1 MPRAILSQVENA
13 GAFPLKKRAFT
24 PSSIL
29 NTITYTGYNHI
40 VTRTSGILARTFL
53 RGSISTMGSQWGY
66 DRVHL
71 RAKHEGYRSRAAYKL
86 LEIQHKFAIIRTDD
100 NIVDLGAA
108 PGSWLQVERTLT
120 QGKVV
125 GIDLNPIAAL
135 DGVETLEGD
144 LNDPE
149 VQKKVLTMLGIVNV
163 VVCDA
168 SPKLSGHKSYDQ
180 ARIIELNEQA
190 LAFACKVSKQG
201 GNFVVKSFQ
210 GTDFPELYA
219 RTKQHYYSVKTCITR
234 STRKG
239 STELYIVAKNFMG

>member
-1 MPRAILSQVENA
+1 
-13 GAFPLKKRAFT
+13 
-24 PSSIL
+24 
-29 NTITYTGYNHI
+29 
-40 VTRTSGILARTFL
+40 
-53 RGSISTMGSQWGY
+53 MGSQWGY
-66 DRVHL
+66 DKVHL

-86 LEIQHKFAIIRTDD
+86 LEIQHKFSIIRPDD

-108 PGSWLQVERTLT
+108 PGSWLQVERSLT
-120 QGKVV
+120 KAQVV
-125 GIDLNPIAAL
+125 GIDLNQIAHL
-135 DGVETLEGD
+135 DGVETIEGD

-149 VQKKVLTMLGIVNV
+149 VQKKVLSMLGVVNV

-190 LAFACKVSKQG
+190 LEFACKVSKTG

-210 GTDFPELYA
+210 GTDFPKLYA
-219 RTKQHYYSVKTCITR
+219 MTKQHYYSVKTCITR

-239 STELYIVAKNFMG
+239 STELYIVAKNFVG